1 MAQPL
6 RPASGK
12 DPLPK
17 EMQELYDEVEAL
29 PASSRKK
36 LLPLCDR
43 VGHLLRLQ
51 GRLIRV
57 AQDSVDQL
65 QMDTKYLVFDLEA
78 TRRERDAFAQELD
91 NLNGGQ
97 ELY

>member
-1 MAQPL
+1 MAPPL
-6 RPASGK
+6 RPTAAK

-17 EMQELYDEVEAL
+17 EMLELYEEVEAL
-29 PASSRKK
+29 PASHRRK

-65 QMDTKYLVFDLEA
+65 QLDTKYLVFDLEA

-91 NLNGGQ
+91 NLNDGQ
-97 ELY
+97 GPY